1 MSINNDRIVD
11 TNVDIDYKA
20 IDANN
25 QLTDLDIICNK
36 CTVFDSKAKIVV
48 KIFMR
53 YDARNERFVCERC
66 RRAVGEQTVRTALHL
81 NQEEYIHYEPA
92 TPVAKTLQKRM
103 DQENFIIK
111 PNNPVPLNDPS
122 RQPKAIVINNRK
134 MEKKLNNND
143 DRETEFK

>member
-11 TNVDIDYKA
+11 TNVDTSYKA
-20 IDANN
+20 IDSRN
-25 QLTDLDIICNK
+25 QITDLDIICNR

-48 KIFMR
+48 KVLMR
-53 YDARNERFVCERC
+53 YDPRNERFICDKC
-66 RRAVGEQTVRTALHL
+66 RRMVGEQTVRSALNL

-103 DQENFIIK
+103 DKENFIIK

-122 RQPKAIVINNRK
+122 RNPRAIVINNRK
-134 MEKKLNNND
+134 TKRQND
-143 DRETEFK
+143 EDDGIETKFK